1 MKTYEQG
8 KAELDAKLNKL
19 NQAIKHARK
28 NTTYDFKCPQCKK
41 ITKKIVSY
49 AKIGVGIKVC
59 SAKCRAASYR
69 DRKEKNLKEY
79 YESQIHKLQ
88 RKIEELENE
97 TPRVH
102 EDEIKGGWDE
112 KETSKPAVR

>member
-41 ITKKIVSY
+41 ITKKMLVIRMKQGREGLKY
-49 AKIGVGIKVC
+49 CHANCRQAAQRQRDKQKVV
-59 SAKCRAASYR
+59 
-69 DRKEKNLKEY
+69 DEITNLKNR
-79 YESQIHKLQ
+79 IK
-88 RKIEELENE
+88 ELENE

-102 EDEIKGGWDE
+102 EDEIKGG
-112 KETSKPAVR
+112 

>member
-1 MKTYEQG
+1 MIPIVEN
-8 KAELDAKLNKL
+8 AELDAKLNKL

-59 SAKCRAASYR
+59 LILHLILLYLVHKFSYV
-69 DRKEKNLKEY
+69 
-79 YESQIHKLQ
+79 I
-88 RKIEELENE
+88 
-97 TPRVH
+97 TP
-102 EDEIKGGWDE
+102 I
-112 KETSKPAVR
+112 AIF